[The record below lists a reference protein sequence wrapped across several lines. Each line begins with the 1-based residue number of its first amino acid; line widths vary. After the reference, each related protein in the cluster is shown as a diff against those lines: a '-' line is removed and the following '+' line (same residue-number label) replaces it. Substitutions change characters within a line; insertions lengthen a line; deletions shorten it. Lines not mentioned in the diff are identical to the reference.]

1 MIEPLSLESV
11 HLARTVKF
19 DIYTPSAFTADNTGT
34 ILLCNDGQDLVSMNF
49 GDIVKPLFENGILKP
64 FIIVGIHCGDDRM
77 NEYGMASGPDYMG
90 RGTKGALYQR
100 FVLEE
105 LLPCLHSHLD
115 VEQFAEYAYAGFSL
129 GALSA
134 IDIAWN
140 NPGLFSKV
148 GVFSGSLWWRSKSP
162 KKKDFSPDQDRLM
175 HRQISLGDF
184 HPGMKFF
191 FECGELDETE
201 DRNKNGVIDSI
212 DDTIDLM
219 KILVRKGYREG
230 SDIKY
235 LQLPDGRHDVATWA
249 RAFPVFLQ
257 WGWGKCLKAPTSAS
271 VINQPGPS
279 NLENR

>member
-11 HLARTVKF
+11 PLARTVKF
-19 DIYTPSAFTADNTGT
+19 DIYTPSAFTANSSGT

-49 GDIVKPLFENGILKP
+49 GDIVKHLFETGTLKP
-64 FIIVGIHCGDDRM
+64 IIIVGIHCGDDRM
-77 NEYGMASGPDYMG
+77 NEYGMTSGPDYKG
-90 RGTKGALYQR
+90 RGSKGALYQQ

-105 LLPCLHSHLD
+105 LLPTLHRHLAVD
-115 VEQFAEYAYAGFSL
+115 RFAEYAYAGFSL

-140 NPGLFSKV
+140 HPELFSKV
-148 GVFSGSLWWRSKSP
+148 GVFSGSLWWRSKSQ
-162 KKKDFSPDQDRLM
+162 KAKDYNPDQDRLM
-175 HRQISLGDF
+175 HRQMSQGNYY
-184 HPGMKFF
+184 PGMKFF

-212 DDTIDLM
+212 DDTFDLM

-230 SDIKY
+230 ADIKY

-249 RAFPVFLQ
+249 RALPVFLN
-257 WGWGKCLKAPTSAS
+257 WGWGKSL
-271 VINQPGPS
+271 
-279 NLENR
+279 NR